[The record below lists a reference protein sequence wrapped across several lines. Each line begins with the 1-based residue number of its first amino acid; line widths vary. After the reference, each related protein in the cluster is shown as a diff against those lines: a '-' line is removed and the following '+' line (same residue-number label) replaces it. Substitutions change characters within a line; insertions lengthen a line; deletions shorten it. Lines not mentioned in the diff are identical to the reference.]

1 MAPIFKDAETAVS
14 TATSAPAS
22 SAPKSPADATRP
34 QPVALEIPVTING
47 AHTVAGSDKREP
59 FSETTQTVLVFAHG
73 AVVRVSTSLAPGQLV
88 FLTNEKTKKEVV
100 CQVLKSKS
108 GGSTNNYYVELQF
121 TEPAPSFWGLR
132 APAGPAA
139 PPAATT
145 PKAVVPVAPA
155 PPKPIAVTSKP
166 AAPPSPLVSVPP
178 PSPLPAAEPPRAQA
192 TPTAPAATSKPMVAP
207 PPPSAVMPVSL
218 SAATPPVA
226 PVSRAPLVSVPP
238 PSPFATA
245 PEPPRVQAAPH
256 PAPPVPQP
264 VPAAEPP
271 AASVTPAAPQNP
283 PAGEKHASGIPVP
296 PVHDYSKEI
305 EALFSTPSSSTSHP
319 SPAAPPEPKVAP
331 PPCSTPS
338 TDQLKLE
345 AARLQAQL
353 GSMLFTEPS
362 APSHAAPP
370 PAPKPGLPAADVAK
384 KVFEVAQEPL
394 KGAAPEPKLPE
405 PKLVPPPP
413 PRKAVS
419 LSADDEEVKI
429 PSWLAPLSQKSPSSA
444 VAEPPASVAAEPEAE
459 VSELPQGSSSIHSVE
474 TPELQEMPIFSSQLT
489 AEVTPQSETAEPS
502 SKKSM
507 WIGAAAAVLFVV
519 ASLGY
524 FLRPMLS
531 GTLPAGSSSN
541 KPATVA
547 TNPPP
552 AAAPT
557 SAPAADSKPV
567 AAAPDNA
574 NSTPVSST
582 PAPPSV
588 SQPSRNPE
596 PPAPAPPV
604 EPKAS
609 TSRSAPT
616 PEPKKS
622 ALGEVHLATPV
633 VSHDASARRSGEPV
647 PSIDASSNPTSD
659 GDTLAAVASTH
670 RAQPTAPLPVGGE
683 VTPAQLLKS
692 VPPVYPPVAKAQHI
706 TGNVALDCLI
716 DAHGNVVEVKVLS
729 GPPMLHRAA
738 SDAVKQWKYK
748 PAILDGQPTSMHV
761 TVTVQFRSQ

>member
-1 MAPIFKDAETAVS
+1 MAPIFKDAETTVTT
-14 TATSAPAS
+14 TAPSAPAS
-22 SAPKSPADATRP
+22 PAPKSPADATRP

-108 GGSTNNYYVELQF
+108 GGSTNNNYIELQF

-139 PPAATT
+139 PQAATT
-145 PKAVVPVAPA
+145 PKPVVSVAPA
-155 PPKPIAVTSKP
+155 LPKPVAATSKP
-166 AAPPSPLVSVPP
+166 AAPPSPLISVPP

-192 TPTAPAATSKPMVAP
+192 TPPTPPKPMVAP
-207 PPPSAVMPVSL
+207 PAP
-218 SAATPPVA
+218 SAATPVPPPVA
-226 PVSRAPLVSVPP
+226 TPPAAPLSTAPLVSVPP
-238 PSPFATA
+238 PSPLSTAT
-245 PEPPRVQAAPH
+245 EPPRVL
-256 PAPPVPQP
+256 APPPPKAP
-264 VPAAEPP
+264 VPHSLPTPDAPV
-271 AASVTPAAPQNP
+271 ASVAPSVPQNP
-283 PAGEKHASGIPVP
+283 PAGEKHTSGIPVP

-305 EALFSTPSSSTSHP
+305 EALFSTPSSSTSRP
-319 SPAAPPEPKVAP
+319 APAAPPEPKVAP
-331 PPCSTPS
+331 PAPSTPS

-353 GSMLFTEPS
+353 SSMLFTEPS

-370 PAPKPGLPAADVAK
+370 TAPKSEPPADVAK
-384 KVFEVAQEPL
+384 KVFEIAQEPP
-394 KGAAPEPKLPE
+394 KVAASEPKLA
-405 PKLVPPPP
+405 VSPPP

-419 LSADDEEVKI
+419 LSADDEELKI
-429 PSWLAPLSQKSPSSA
+429 PSWLAPLSQNSPSYA
-444 VAEPPASVAAEPEAE
+444 VAEPPASVAAELEAE
-459 VSELPQGSSSIHSVE
+459 APVLPEGSSSIHSVE
-474 TPELQEMPIFSSQLT
+474 TPDMQEMPIFSSQLT
-489 AEVTPQSETAEPS
+489 AEPTPESETAEPG

-507 WIGAAAAVLFVV
+507 WIGIAAAVLFVV
-519 ASLGY
+519 GSVGY

-531 GTLPAGSSSN
+531 GSLPAGTS

-552 AAAPT
+552 TAAPTPAPAVDSKPIAAAPA
-557 SAPAADSKPV
+557 SANP
-567 AAAPDNA
+567 
-574 NSTPVSST
+574 TPVSSA
-582 PAPPSV
+582 PAPPV

-609 TSRSAPT
+609 ASRNTPA
-616 PEPKKS
+616 PEPKKP
-622 ALGEVHLATPV
+622 ALGAVHLATPV
-633 VSHDASARRSGEPV
+633 VSRDANAQPSGEPV
-647 PSIDASSNPTSD
+647 PSIDTSSNATSD
-659 GDTLAAVASTH
+659 GDALAAVASTH

-716 DAHGNVVEVKVLS
+716 DASGNVVEVKVLS

-748 PAILDGQPTSMHV
+748 PAILDGQPTSMRV
-761 TVTVQFRSQ
+761 TVTVQFRTQ